1 MEERH
6 PLAKFDPGRL
16 ARYEK
21 ENYVA
26 YYQKRWLKLMRA
38 SVGMVKEAFNLSLR
52 QAIYAAYLVARA
64 EIAFAPFPEND
75 VPRAEDFMRRFFA
88 YVGEVHHLV
97 FDIEQAARLQI
108 DWWIVHRN
116 IFGQAN
122 NQELVDALAN
132 SYALTF
138 GVEPA
143 RVHPAAS
150 YRAKGMYYSDLWVN
164 EGCQPGSRLLEQ
176 EEELLTKSYIELKS
190 ALMTMIDERRDEYSR
205 DLLTSG

>member
-6 PLAKFDPGRL
+6 PLAMFDPERL

-75 VPRAEDFMRRFFA
+75 VPRAEAFMRRFFA
-88 YVGEVHHLV
+88 YVGKVHHLV
-97 FDIEQAARLQI
+97 FDIEQAARLQL
-108 DWWIVHRN
+108 DWWIVHRD

-132 SYALTF
+132 SYAMTF
-138 GVEPA
+138 GS
-143 RVHPAAS
+143 RAS
-150 YRAKGMYYSDLWVN
+150 AGAS
-164 EGCQPGSRLLEQ
+164 GCLLSR
-176 EEELLTKSYIELKS
+176 
-190 ALMTMIDERRDEYSR
+190 ERHV
-205 DLLTSG
+205 LF